1 MDEQHMGL
9 ERDYFTNFVKK
20 KIGICA
26 KCVRLNEAHVASVSA
41 VLL

>member
-20 KIGICA
+20 IEICA